1 MDISDLE
8 KYDSQKMYKIYD
20 KWPEIARKS
29 FESKHKIENVDN
41 INHIVFAGMGG
52 SGAIGDLFSSILSK
66 TNIHVNVVKGYVL
79 PHTVNSKTLVIIVS
93 VSGNT
98 AETFTILKS
107 AQKIGSKII
116 SFTSGGKIQK
126 YCIENGIN
134 HRIVPKFHSPR
145 ATFPSYLYT
154 ILKVLHQTLKIK
166 QESIKE
172 SIIELEKT
180 KNMISSL
187 NLDDDNPSLDIAK
200 WITSHPMIY
209 YPFGLQSAAIRFKN
223 SLQENAKQQSMTED
237 ILEACHNGIIAWEK
251 PSLVQPILIEGKD
264 DFIKTKERWGIMR
277 EYFQMN
283 KISFKEIFSID
294 GNILTKLINLIYV
307 LDYSTI
313 YKAVLLRIDPTPVG
327 PINFV
332 KNKLEF

>member
-166 QESIKE
+166 QESITE

-223 SLQENAKQQSMTED
+223 SLQENAKIHAMVENIVET
-237 ILEACHNGIIAWEK
+237 CHNGIVSWEK
-251 PSLVQPILIEGKD
+251 ISNVQPILIQGEN
-264 DFIKTKERWGIMR
+264 DFIKTKERWKIIK
-277 EYFQMN
+277 EYFKKN
-283 KISFKEIFSID
+283 EIEYHETVSVTGSILSKI
-294 GNILTKLINLIYV
+294 INLIYV
-307 LDYSTI
+307 LDYSSI
-313 YKAVLLRIDPTPVG
+313 YLSVMNKIDPTPVKS
-327 PINFV
+327 IKFV
-332 KNKLEF
+332 KSKL